1 MEQIHDIWYPWLAGE
16 QPGRSTSLEA
26 VWRQSI
32 ALWRRHQP
40 VLMAAAEAWR
50 ADAAVSDAWGE
61 LMQRYALSVRGYIE
75 RARAAGTAPAGPDAE
90 TLAGALVWLNESA
103 LYRAFNGSAP
113 APDDESRLI
122 GALSAV
128 WMRAIHDSGGE
139 RRRSVALPRPAP
151 AAAGPPVRP
160 RRSARL
166 RRVAN
171 AELRQAILAAT
182 EGLLRERRLED
193 LTVVDVIEA
202 AGCSRPSFYMYFE
215 SKHAAVAALA
225 EDVMAEIYDR
235 HWRPWFGEEESTTES
250 VMVDSYLETIATWRE
265 HRPVL
270 VAAAEGWRTDPA
282 VYDLWGERW
291 QRYVEITAEYIV
303 RARLGGAASPD
314 PDAETLASVLVWLN
328 ESLFYLA
335 FSDPGSTLGDD
346 RRLAETLSAVW
357 LRAIH
362 GSSG

>member
-1 MEQIHDIWYPWLAGE
+1 VLGAAERLLGKTRLDELTVVDVIEEAGISRASFYVHFECKHAAVAALAENVMEQIHDIWYPWLAGE
-16 QPGRSTSLEA
+16 QPGSSRSLEA

-40 VLMAAAEAWR
+40 VLIAAAEAWR

-61 LMQRYALSVRGYIE
+61 LMQRYALSVRGYID
-75 RARAAGTAPAGPDAE
+75 RARAAGAAPAGPDAE

-128 WMRAIHDSGGE
+128 WMRAIHDSSGE

-151 AAAGPPVRP
+151 VAAGPPVRP

-202 AGCSRPSFYMYFE
+202 AGC
-215 SKHAAVAALA
+215 
-225 EDVMAEIYDR
+225 
-235 HWRPWFGEEESTTES
+235 
-250 VMVDSYLETIATWRE
+250 
-265 HRPVL
+265 
-270 VAAAEGWRTDPA
+270 
-282 VYDLWGERW
+282 
-291 QRYVEITAEYIV
+291 
-303 RARLGGAASPD
+303 
-314 PDAETLASVLVWLN
+314 
-328 ESLFYLA
+328 
-335 FSDPGSTLGDD
+335 
-346 RRLAETLSAVW
+346 
-357 LRAIH
+357 
-362 GSSG
+362 